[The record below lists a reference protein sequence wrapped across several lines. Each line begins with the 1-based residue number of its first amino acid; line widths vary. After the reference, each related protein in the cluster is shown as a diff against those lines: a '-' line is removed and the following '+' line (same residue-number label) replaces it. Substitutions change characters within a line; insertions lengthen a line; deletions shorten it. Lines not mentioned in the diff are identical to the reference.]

1 MGLYTLVEDGKV
13 TFVGNLPTSWRNVSG
28 LDLASTAELKE
39 KGWLPYSLTVVELG
53 TYEVKDGL
61 KYTINADDVVG
72 VEQKRDMSD
81 DEKTVKDLEISTQY
95 KRDRHPLYG
104 PWEEQLDMM
113 YHSMDDWKAHVKK
126 IKDDHPKPE

>member
-28 LDLASTAELKE
+28 LNLASTAELKE

-126 IKDDHPKPE
+126 IKDNNPKPE